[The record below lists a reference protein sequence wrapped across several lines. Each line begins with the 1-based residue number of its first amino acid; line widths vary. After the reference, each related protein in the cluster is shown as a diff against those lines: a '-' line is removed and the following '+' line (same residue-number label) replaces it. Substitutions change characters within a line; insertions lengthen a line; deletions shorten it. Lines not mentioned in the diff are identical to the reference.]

1 MINDKLFETED
12 YYLSE
17 IDFEKDPEV
26 DSNYSLNLRY
36 ARYWCDGFPKPLSKN
51 EFKKKYEKIEKKI
64 DESRNMVHFAVRD
77 KVDHRLVGFVRINIL
92 WNHAVGWTMVSIG
105 DSKLHSKA
113 ERQIIPLVL
122 HFAFREL
129 NLFRLEVDVPE
140 YEEQLGQILEENG
153 FSLDAVNR
161 GVIFFEN
168 QYWNEYLYGIL
179 LPEWNQLQEEQR

>member
-1 MINDKLFETED
+1 MINDKLFETD
-12 YYLSE
+12 DFYLSE

-92 WNHAVGWTMVSIG
+92 WNHAVGWMVVSIG
-105 DSKLHSKA
+105 DPKLYGIA
-113 ERQIIPLVL
+113 ERQVIPLVL
-122 HFAFREL
+122 HFFLSRTKFIPIRSGCSRIRRAFWA
-129 NLFRLEVDVPE
+129 NFRRKWV
-140 YEEQLGQILEENG
+140 Y
-153 FSLDAVNR
+153 A
-161 GVIFFEN
+161 
-168 QYWNEYLYGIL
+168 
-179 LPEWNQLQEEQR
+179 